1 MKQVPVRE
9 LSRLSVEGQTSKTMA
24 TQKRSFNNRTC
35 EAPYLIFLGPP
46 GSGKGTQAEKLH
58 QHFRLVQL
66 STGNL
71 FREHISK
78 GTELGLQV
86 KDILAKGELVPDDLT
101 IAMVMDRLAK
111 PDTIMG
117 VVFDGF
123 PRTLDQALALQNK
136 LDEHGKCITA
146 VIHFNITDD
155 QIVERLGARRMC
167 PKDNSIYNLKS
178 HKPKDDEKCDICGT
192 PLIYRDDDKP
202 GVVRHRLNIYR
213 QQTEPLIEFYREQD
227 MLIEIDASRSI
238 EEIEAQ
244 MDEWMPMFI
253 YDANE

>member
-1 MKQVPVRE
+1 MVQETTRE
-9 LSRLSVEGQTSKTMA
+9 ISLVSRGGQTSTTMA
-24 TQKRSFNNRTC
+24 TRTRPFNNRTC

-58 QHFRLVQL
+58 QTFRLVQL

-78 GTELGLQV
+78 GTELGLKV

-123 PRTLDQALALQNK
+123 PRTRDQALALQYR
-136 LDEHGKCITA
+136 LDEKGKCITA
-146 VIHFNITDD
+146 AIQFKISDE
-155 QIVERLGARRMC
+155 QIVERLSSRRMC
-167 PKDNSIYNLKS
+167 PKDNTTYNLKS
-178 HKPKDDEKCDICGT
+178 NAPKNDEKCDLCGT
-192 PLIYRDDDKP
+192 ALIMRDDDKP
-202 GVVRHRLNIYR
+202 EVIRHRLQVYR
-213 QQTEPLIEFYREQD
+213 HQTEPLIEFYREQD
-227 MLIEIDASRSI
+227 MLVEIDASRGI
-238 EEIEAQ
+238 EEITAQ

-253 YDANE
+253 YNAN

>member
-1 MKQVPVRE
+1 
-9 LSRLSVEGQTSKTMA
+9 MA
-24 TQKRSFNNRTC
+24 TVKRSLNNRTC

-58 QHFRLVQL
+58 HNFRLVQL

-71 FREHISK
+71 FREHIK
-78 GTELGLQV
+78 NETTLGV
-86 KDILAKGELVPDDLT
+86 KVKTILAKGELVPDDLT
-101 IAMVMDRLAK
+101 VQMVIDRLDK

-123 PRTLDQALALQNK
+123 PRTRDQALALQHR
-136 LDEHGKCITA
+136 LDEKGKCITA
-146 VIHFNITDD
+146 AVLFRITDD
-155 QIVERLGARRMC
+155 EIVERLSARRTC

-178 HKPKDDEKCDICGT
+178 NPPKQDEKCDLCGS
-192 PLIYRDDDKP
+192 PLMMREDDRPD
-202 GVVRHRLNIYR
+202 VIRHRLQVYR

-238 EEIEAQ
+238 HEIEQ
-244 MDEWMPMFI
+244 ELDEWMPMFI
-253 YDANE
+253 YSANS

>member
-1 MKQVPVRE
+1 M
-9 LSRLSVEGQTSKTMA
+9 TMA
-24 TQKRSFNNRTC
+24 NQKRSFNNRTC

-58 QHFRLVQL
+58 QNFRLVQI

-78 GTELGLQV
+78 GTDLGLKV
-86 KDILAKGELVPDDLT
+86 KDVLAQGELVPDDLT

-123 PRTLDQALALQNK
+123 PRTRDQALALQYR
-136 LDEHGKCITA
+136 LEERGKCITA
-146 VIHFNITDD
+146 AIQFKISDD
-155 QIVERLGARRMC
+155 QLVERVGARRMC

-178 HKPKDDEKCDICGT
+178 YKPKDDEKCDLCGT
-192 PLIYRDDDKP
+192 PLIMRDDDMP
-202 GVVRHRLNIYR
+202 EVVRHRLRVYR
-213 QQTEPLIEFYREQD
+213 QTTEPLIEFYREQD
-227 MLIEIDASRSI
+227 MLVEIDASRTI
-238 EEIEAQ
+238 QETEAQ

-253 YDANE
+253 YNAND

>member
-1 MKQVPVRE
+1 MVQVQPRE
-9 LSRLSVEGQTSKTMA
+9 ASRDSVGGQTSTTMA
-24 TQKRSFNNRTC
+24 NRTRPFNNRTC

-58 QHFRLVQL
+58 QNFRLVQI

-78 GTELGLQV
+78 GTELGKQV

-123 PRTLDQALALQNK
+123 PRTRDQALALQYK
-136 LDEHGKCITA
+136 LDEKGKCITA
-146 VIHFNITDD
+146 AIQFKISDA
-155 QIVERLGARRMC
+155 QIVDRLSSRRMC
-167 PKDNSIYNLKS
+167 PKDNTIYNLKS
-178 HKPKDDEKCDICGT
+178 NAPKDDEKCDLCGT
-192 PLIYRDDDKP
+192 PLIMRDDDQP
-202 GVVRHRLNIYR
+202 EVILHRLSIYR

-227 MLIEIDASRSI
+227 MLVEIEASRGI
-238 EEIEAQ
+238 EEITAQ

-253 YDANE
+253 FDAN

>member
-1 MKQVPVRE
+1 
-9 LSRLSVEGQTSKTMA
+9 MA
-24 TQKRSFNNRTC
+24 NRIGSFNNRTC

-58 QHFRLVQL
+58 QNFRLIQL

-78 GTELGLQV
+78 GTDLGRVV

-123 PRTLDQALALQNK
+123 PRTRDQALALQYK
-136 LDEHGKCITA
+136 LDEKGKCITA
-146 VIHFNITDD
+146 AIQFKITDE
-155 QIVERLGARRMC
+155 QLVRRLSARRMC
-167 PKDNSIYNLKS
+167 PKDNTIYNLNS
-178 HKPKDDEKCDICGT
+178 HAPKNDEKCDLCGT
-192 PLIYRDDDKP
+192 PLITRNDDDP
-202 GVVRHRLNIYR
+202 EVIRHRLAIYR
-213 QQTEPLIEFYREQD
+213 KQTEPLIEFYREQN
-227 MLIEIDASRSI
+227 MLVEIDASRTI
-238 EEIEAQ
+238 EETQEQ

-253 YDANE
+253 YNAN

>member
-1 MKQVPVRE
+1 M
-9 LSRLSVEGQTSKTMA
+9 MA
-24 TQKRSFNNRTC
+24 TFKRSFNNRTC

-58 QHFRLVQL
+58 KNFRLVQL

-101 IAMVMDRLAK
+101 IQMVLERLAK
-111 PDTIMG
+111 PDTVMG

-123 PRTLDQALALQNK
+123 PRTRDQALALQSR
-136 LDEHGKCITA
+136 LDERGKCITA
-146 VIHFNITDD
+146 AIYFKITDD
-155 QIVERLGARRMC
+155 AIVARLGARRMC

-178 HKPKDDEKCDICGT
+178 NKPQSDERCDLCGS
-192 PLIYRDDDKP
+192 PLIMRDDDKP
-202 GVVRHRLNIYR
+202 EVVRHRLQIFR
-213 QQTEPLIEFYREQD
+213 QTTEPLIEFYREQD
-227 MLIEIDASRSI
+227 MLVEIDASLRI
-238 EEIEAQ
+238 EEIEKQ

>member
-1 MKQVPVRE
+1 
-9 LSRLSVEGQTSKTMA
+9 MA
-24 TQKRSFNNRTC
+24 TVKRSFSNRTC

-46 GSGKGTQAEKLH
+46 GSGKGTQAEKLR
-58 QHFRLVQL
+58 QSFRLVQL

-71 FREHISK
+71 FREHIK
-78 GTELGLQV
+78 NETPLGLRV

-101 IAMVMDRLAK
+101 VEMVMDRLSK

-123 PRTLDQALALQNK
+123 PRTLDQALALQNRLASK
-136 LDEHGKCITA
+136 GKCITA
-146 VIHFNITDD
+146 AISFKILDEE
-155 QIVERLGARRMC
+155 IIERLGARRMC
-167 PKDNSIYNLKS
+167 PKDNSTYNLKS
-178 HKPKDDEKCDICGT
+178 NPPRQDDKCDLCGT
-192 PLIYRDDDKP
+192 TLIVREDDKP
-202 GVVRHRLNIYR
+202 DVVRKRLQVYR

-227 MLIEIDASRSI
+227 MLIEIDASRTI
-238 EEIEAQ
+238 QEIEAQ